1 MAVSGVEQ
9 GTASVVFKID
19 TLFLISVDSIELETA
34 SAKCR
39 ITLADKQIRNIWVVV
54 KI

>member
-9 GTASVVFKID
+9 GIASLVFRID
-19 TLFLISVDSIELETA
+19 TLFLISVDSIELETV
-34 SAKCR
+34 SAKCK
-39 ITLADKQIRNIWVVV
+39 ITLADRQIRNIWVVV